1 MSIQLESPAAMN
13 PSRTTKRRPLRVAL
27 LTNENTP
34 YRVPLYR
41 ELAATPN
48 WEFQVFTCTDRE
60 FDRLWDVTETSG
72 FATKKSY
79 SFKYMRRQ
87 RFGND
92 QVCLVDKEVHLPIG
106 IVPDLLKFR
115 PDVVLSNEFGART
128 MLAALTAKLA
138 GHKLIVYSE
147 GTPHTEGSIS
157 GSQKL
162 LRRFLCGR
170 PDAYICN
177 GRESREYLETLG
189 ISSNDIFEVGQ
200 ALDLETFDH
209 EVPES
214 DRDSLRAEWG
224 VTGVCYLYVGQLIK
238 FKGIANLVQ
247 AWKVFCQDQA
257 IDATL
262 VLAGAG
268 SDRKF
273 LEAEIAEAGLTNVK
287 LLGFIPRQEL
297 VTVCSAADV
306 FVFPSLTD
314 TFGLVIL
321 EAMSAGTPVA
331 AYPAPGPIDII
342 PGSQAGVLAASATE
356 GLREACLDALKL
368 DRKRVRAFA
377 ETFSWRACAEDFV
390 RNLQPYPEPE
400 KTRFWRRLRRLARV
414 RRRRPEA

>member
-1 MSIQLESPAAMN
+1 MN

-306 FVFPSLTD
+306 FVFPTLKDCFSLA
-314 TFGLVIL
+314 FE
-321 EAMSAGTPVA
+321 EAMAAGLPVIGSIYGGESELVEEGVNGWVCDPRDHNDLVQKLRLAWVAREALPLMGAQARESVAKMGIDKVA
-331 AYPAPGPIDII
+331 ARIRHAVEYA
-342 PGSQAGVLAASATE
+342 
-356 GLREACLDALKL
+356 LDK
-368 DRKRVRAFA
+368 
-377 ETFSWRACAEDFV
+377 SH
-390 RNLQPYPEPE
+390 
-400 KTRFWRRLRRLARV
+400 KTAQRGQSLS
-414 RRRRPEA
+414 